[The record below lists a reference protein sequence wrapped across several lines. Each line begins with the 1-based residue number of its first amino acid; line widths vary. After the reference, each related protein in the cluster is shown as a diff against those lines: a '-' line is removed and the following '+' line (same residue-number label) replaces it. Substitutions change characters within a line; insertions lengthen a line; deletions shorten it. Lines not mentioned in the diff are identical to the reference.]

1 MLNVKSSSRFGFQL
15 FVVFRSVSHLI
26 FVFIYIL
33 IFNLV
38 LVVVL
43 NTISLFAV
51 GDTLV
56 QELGH
61 KEDDLDTA
69 NDGEPRKESHGA
81 SNETQLGLGLDLLV
95 SLDVVKGCRVEIDP
109 DKSEVW
115 SNWNLNS

>member
-1 MLNVKSSSRFGFQL
+1 MWFSDQC
-15 FVVFRSVSHLI
+15 LI
-26 FVFIYIL
+26 FFVFIVIF

-38 LVVVL
+38 LVVVTGPT
-43 NTISLFAV
+43 TISLFAI

-95 SLDVVKGCRVEIDP
+95 PLDVVKGCRVKVDP
-109 DKSEVW
+109 DKSQIW